1 MSTPSSRLAR
11 TAKPTACAL
20 ALGAG
25 VLLVGSWADG
35 RNSDPH
41 ANLPPTLNL
50 NAAIRDF
57 KAKGEV
63 NGHND
68 FQAYT
73 GDVRVQLLR
82 EALDSD
88 GKPQLNSLRGKNI
101 ASPFRDSAGRNINP
115 ALASRELGDTVGS
128 LTDGNTSNGF
138 FSEASFRQWYRDDS
152 SVNLT
157 LSVPLTL
164 NRVPNTNRYVFDSA
178 VDEPFRSRGG
188 FFPINSNGWGNYI
201 NTGKNFHFT
210 TEIETKFVYER
221 GRGHVFTFTG
231 DDDVWV
237 FINGKLVIDLGGL
250 HSKRSQSISLDR
262 LTWLTDGQP
271 CTLKIFHAERRTN
284 ESNFRVETTLT
295 LLPADLPASSPL
307 FD

>member
-1 MSTPSSRLAR
+1 MVTSSSRLAR
-11 TAKPTACAL
+11 AAKPTACAL

-25 VLLVGSWADG
+25 VLMIGSWADG
-35 RNSDPH
+35 SGSDPY
-41 ANLPPTLNL
+41 ADLPPTLNL
-50 NAAIRDF
+50 NATIRDF
-57 KAKGEV
+57 KAKGEA

-68 FQAYT
+68 FQAYI
-73 GDVRVQLLR
+73 GDVRVQLVGDT
-82 EALDSD
+82 LDSD
-88 GKPQLNSLRGKNI
+88 GKPVISSLRGKNI
-101 ASPFRDSAGRNINP
+101 TSPFRDSAGRNINP
-115 ALASRELGDTVGS
+115 ALASRSLGDTVGTLS
-128 LTDGNTSNGF
+128 NGDGGNGF

-157 LSVPLTL
+157 LSIPLTL
-164 NRVPNTNRYVFDSA
+164 KRVANTNRYVFDSA
-178 VDEPFRSRGG
+178 VDEPYKSRSGY
-188 FFPINSNGWGNYI
+188 FPINSNGWGNYST
-201 NTGKNFHFT
+201 TGKNFHFT

-221 GRGHVFTFTG
+221 GKGQVFTFTG

-237 FINGKLVIDLGGL
+237 FINGKMVIDLGGV
-250 HSKRSQSISLDR
+250 HAKRDQSISLDR

-271 CTLKIFHAERRTN
+271 CTLKIFHAERRTT